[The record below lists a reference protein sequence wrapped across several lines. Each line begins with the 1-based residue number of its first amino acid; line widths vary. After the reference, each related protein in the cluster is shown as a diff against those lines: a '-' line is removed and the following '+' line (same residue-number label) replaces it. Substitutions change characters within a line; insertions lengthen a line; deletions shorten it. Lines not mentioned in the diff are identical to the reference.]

1 MRQQCRSWNGFE
13 RHAGTWLSRLPLTIN
28 WKIAGT
34 SGWSVPISQSQT
46 TVFVGQWMEWDSLP
60 PCIVRSFTSLQMVH
74 THTCMLLSTYIY
86 ICIYL
91 SVCLSIYLSMYLCIY
106 VSCMHA
112 CMDGW
117 TDGRMDG
124 RTDGWMDVLYVC
136 MYLYIY
142 MIIYVCVFRLELL
155 TNNHKLCRWLSQFKP
170 SLVFS
175 PFPVGPIFIA
185 QGQLTW
191 PDQ

>member
-86 ICIYL
+86 MYL
-91 SVCLSIYLSMYLCIY
+91 SVCLSVYLSIY
-106 VSCMHA
+106 VSMYRACMHA
-112 CMDGW
+112 WMDGR

-124 RTDGWMDVLYVC
+124 RTDGWMYCTYVC
-136 MYLYIY
+136 IYIY
-142 MIIYVCVFRLELL
+142 IWLYMCVCIQVGI
-155 TNNHKLCRWLSQFKP
+155 THQQHKLCRWLSQFKP